1 MSRNYTQPRRAR
13 SKPNFGLPWL
23 PILVGTA
30 TLVFGITGL
39 VAVNAQPSSE
49 VRIIVEGQQ
58 PWNISQETVE
68 AALEKP
74 IASWKP
80 LTLRV
85 TDRTLSTEEQ
95 QGNLAPDTDIL
106 LSTVLA
112 ERATEDDTSEAIRRA
127 QASGKAAIS
136 PHFKDPAR
144 DLATGQDIH
153 DAYQVNVGLGHGP
166 LAVVAA
172 AQEASLQLDDGLPR
186 SPWPWITGTALG
198 LLLTAFTLAKALR
211 RRSRWEA
218 RFRRLTAAQRQ
229 LAGVVVEL
237 EALEVT
243 YLAISPEQ
251 RPAGF
256 TASWEK
262 VHTASLELASTEQK
276 VAAALY
282 ARATGMTQQTAKR
295 LERFESKVSRLAA
308 SADAVMGAG
317 AVIGRFGGGES
328 TFQRLSAPL
337 AFATRELLVRLR
349 AAPGSVIDPVITADL
364 ESALDALLAASTVE
378 TGSSAQAV
386 RTWDHAERVLK
397 RQAHAISRKLRRLL
411 PRRPAV
417 DPRPAEDLSL
427 LRASLG
433 LNPQGSWQSLNALD
447 VANAMAREAFG
458 RLPEFDDAPRPV
470 RHESQMNPAL
480 RAGIRRGAK
489 VLGCTAMVLVAA
501 FMSAIVIVSID
512 ERNGP
517 LMTGTK
523 QLQGLHFEP
532 DDSKFDVEEIR
543 REFQDNFTEDLE
555 VTVVARDA
563 ENELGLGLD
572 PGVTAMTLDSRDPY
586 VETRFDPRV
595 LLEAMWAVKAE
606 YPHMVDPVTGE
617 LSPGHALVPVWFFD
631 DGQTTVPVRMTAEVY
646 SGETTWL
653 KRFNW
658 ATNQILL
665 DYTPE
670 HAVVYALMGL
680 SLGLEENSYKEPDFP
695 VGALFWFLF
704 PAFWLLLFIGYQI
717 LRYGGSMSM
726 RLGRFGKGSAR
737 LRTARTQLETLAIGL
752 DDSRLNAVLMEEQGA
767 VPQAV
772 DADQRLFESALAL
785 AWRMAEELASR
796 PLNQRLG
803 ADYLKQI
810 EWLEYLLSVL
820 TVRDTDIA
828 GRARLLLTAMRRAD

>member
-1 MSRNYTQPRRAR
+1 MSSNSTQLKRAR
-13 SKPNFGLPWL
+13 TKPNFGLPWL

-30 TLVFGITGL
+30 TLVLGITGL
-39 VAVNAQPSSE
+39 VAVTAQPSSE

-58 PWNISQETVE
+58 PWNISQETVQ

-74 IASWKP
+74 VASWEP

-85 TDRTLSTEEQ
+85 TYRTLSLEEQ
-95 QGNLAPDTDIL
+95 QGNLASDTDIL
-106 LSTVLA
+106 LSTQLA
-112 ERATEDDTSEAIRRA
+112 KRATEDDTSEAIRRA
-127 QASGKAAIS
+127 QASGKVAVR

-144 DLATGQDIH
+144 DLAAGQDIH

-172 AQEASLQLDDGLPR
+172 AQEAARQIDDGPSR
-186 SPWPWITGTALG
+186 SPLPWIMGTALG

-229 LAGVVVEL
+229 LAGVVLEL

-243 YLAISPEQ
+243 YLAIDPEQ

-262 VHTASLELASTEQK
+262 VHTTSLELARTEQK

-282 ARATGMTQQTAKR
+282 ERATGMTQPTAKR
-295 LERFESKVSRLAA
+295 LERFEASVSRLAA

-328 TFQRLSAPL
+328 TFQRLAAPL
-337 AFATRELLVRLR
+337 SYATRELLVRLR
-349 AAPGSVIDPVITADL
+349 AAPGGTLDPVIVADL
-364 ESALDALLAASTVE
+364 ESALDALLAASTGE
-378 TGSSAQAV
+378 TGSSEHAV
-386 RTWDHAERVLK
+386 RTWDRAERVLK
-397 RQAHAISRKLRRLL
+397 RQAHAISRKLRRML

-417 DPRPAEDLSL
+417 DPRPAEDLSV

-458 RLPEFDDAPRPV
+458 RLPEFDDAPQPERHKPPV
-470 RHESQMNPAL
+470 NPAL
-480 RAGIRRGAK
+480 RKGIRRGAK
-489 VLGCTAMVLVAA
+489 VLGGIAMVLVAA
-501 FMSAIVIVSID
+501 FLSAIVIVVIEQGS
-512 ERNGP
+512 ET
-517 LMTGTK
+517 LMTGEK
-523 QLQGLHFEP
+523 RLQALRFVP
-532 DDSKFDVEEIR
+532 DSSKFDVEKIR
-543 REFQDNFTEDLE
+543 RDFQDNFTVDLQ
-555 VTVVARDA
+555 VTVVPRDA
-563 ENELGLGLD
+563 EDELGI
-572 PGVTAMTLDSRDPY
+572 SRDPR
-586 VETRFDPRV
+586 VIARNWDPDDQFASIRFDPQV
-595 LLEAMWAVKAE
+595 LVEAMWNIKAQ
-606 YPHMVDPVTGE
+606 YPDLVDPVTGE
-617 LSPGHALVPVWFFD
+617 LPPGQALVPVWFFD
-631 DGQTTVPVRMTAEVY
+631 DGYTTVPVRMTGEVY

-653 KRFNW
+653 KRFDWTANRF
-658 ATNQILL
+658 QL
-665 DYTPE
+665 DNSPE
-670 HAVVYALMGL
+670 EAVVYALMGL
-680 SLGLEENSYKEPDFP
+680 SKGLQENSHSETDFP
-695 VGALFWFLF
+695 VDALFWFLF
-704 PAFWLLLFIGYQI
+704 PAFGLLLFIGYQV

-737 LRTARTQLETLAIGL
+737 LRRARTDLEALAIGL
-752 DDSRLNAVLMEEQGA
+752 DDSRLNAVLVAEQGA
-767 VPQAV
+767 LPQAA

-810 EWLEYLLSVL
+810 ERLEYLVSVL
-820 TVRDTDIA
+820 AVRDSDVA
-828 GRARLLLTAMRRAD
+828 GRAQLLLEAMRQDN